1 MPSTFRA
8 LAGDWNGDGRDGIA
22 FYDPLGKTLY
32 LNNRTD
38 GYISEVETVVF
49 SWAGTNWKAL
59 AGDWDGDG
67 RDTVGFVDPVTRNWR
82 LANRLDGTNA
92 DLLVFRWALPAGWQ
106 PLTGNWDGRGGP
118 AAG

>member
-1 MPSTFRA
+1 
-8 LAGDWNGDGRDGIA
+8 
-22 FYDPLGKTLY
+22 
-32 LNNRTD
+32 
-38 GYISEVETVVF
+38 VVF
-49 SWAGTNWKAL
+49 SWAGTNWTAL

-67 RDTVGFVDPVTRNWR
+67 RDTIGFVDPVTRDWR

-92 DLLVFRWALPAGWQ
+92 DLLVFRWSLPAGWQ

>member
-1 MPSTFRA
+1 M
-8 LAGDWNGDGRDGIA
+8 
-22 FYDPLGKTLY
+22 
-32 LNNRTD
+32 
-38 GYISEVETVVF
+38 VF